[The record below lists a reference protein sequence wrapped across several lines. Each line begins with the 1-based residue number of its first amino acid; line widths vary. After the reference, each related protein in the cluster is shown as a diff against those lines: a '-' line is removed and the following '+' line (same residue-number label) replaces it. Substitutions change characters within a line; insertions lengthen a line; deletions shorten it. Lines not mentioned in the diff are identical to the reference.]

1 MYRSNF
7 IPQLSPQSLTAAA
20 AAAMFCPS
28 LYVCARGATRISKV
42 IKMLALARHLDK
54 SSIQMQ
60 QSERSASNLQRLGG
74 PSCVGMLLCSLR
86 SLSA

>member
-1 MYRSNF
+1 
-7 IPQLSPQSLTAAA
+7 
-20 AAAMFCPS
+20 
-28 LYVCARGATRISKV
+28 
-42 IKMLALARHLDK
+42 MLALARHLDK

-74 PSCVGMLLCSLR
+74 PSCVGMLLCTLR